1 MRSIV
6 FPATSLDT
14 GRKNDGNTERFLLAH
29 WKQDVYTSFSLSGQ
43 SMSKPIEFTGHGPF
57 DNEEQAVI
65 CDVVE
70 AVLKAAM
77 PGADEVLAELRRNVE
92 RLDRMGELLAS
103 YPSSFS
109 EQSLGRKTRS
119 LHSLVEVLS
128 ASNLSNFDMF
138 LPNRALTSRNLI
150 MGEMNFYR
158 LLRVVCDEA
167 ITPEQAAALKPR
179 VEERLCH
186 CLYAR
191 LAEEVL
197 KHIASDAKTSIET
210 REKAALSLVHIW
222 EHATYRVSDFFP
234 VLQATWEARRRVPVT
249 LGTLIG
255 TAEMFGLIQA
265 GCDEGFVD
273 YLVRPDHSEDEAAA
287 FREFLFGA
295 TSEQLDR
302 VKAEMSSTG
311 KSVIGKHELSA
322 ENMPLDANTLS
333 SDPALAM
340 FEFFLSRHLQAAAR
354 RQADLPGPKRTAE
367 EYVMLHYL
375 EQSVDKEAL
384 IVPPTERR

>member
-1 MRSIV
+1 M
-6 FPATSLDT
+6 
-14 GRKNDGNTERFLLAH
+14 N
-29 WKQDVYTSFSLSGQ
+29 
-43 SMSKPIEFTGHGPF
+43 KPIEFTGLGPF
-57 DNEEQAVI
+57 DSEEQTVI

-70 AVLKAAM
+70 AVIASAM
-77 PGADEVLAELRRNVE
+77 PAANNLLAEVRRNVKQ
-92 RLDRMGELLAS
+92 LDSMGELLAS

-109 EQSLGRKTRS
+109 EQSLGRNRRT
-119 LHSLVEVLS
+119 LHSMVDMLS

-138 LPNRALTSRNLI
+138 LPNRALVSRNLI

-167 ITPEQAAALKPR
+167 LPLEQTARLKPR

-191 LAEEVL
+191 LAEEVF
-197 KHIASDAKTSIET
+197 KHIVSDEKAATDI

-222 EHATYRVSDFFP
+222 EQATYRVSDFFP
-234 VLQATWEARRRVPVT
+234 VLQATWEARRNVPIT

-255 TAEMFGLIQA
+255 TAEMFSLIQA
-265 GCDEGFVD
+265 GCDERFVD

-295 TSEQLDR
+295 TTEQLDR
-302 VKAEMSSTG
+302 MKAEMSGSG
-311 KSVIGKHELSA
+311 QCVISKDELSA
-322 ENMPLDANTLS
+322 ADMPHDAHTLGG
-333 SDPALAM
+333 DPALAM

-354 RQADLPGPKRTAE
+354 RQADIRGPKRTAE

-384 IVPPTERR
+384 SEPPST